1 MHDMIDTDE
10 ADAAAER
17 FWPEGFKQ
25 IIREEVGKLIGKELK
40 QRKSFHQ
47 VYERRF
53 SDKYADFDKFV
64 ERIADMVVI
73 GAENGADDAF
83 DDIYAAFQ
91 METPLPDSLEYARH
105 LWPPGLNN
113 DIRRQIRKNVIEE
126 YGKERYYQRQYK
138 NANEDWPDRYSNIGR
153 FLDEIARLVVTGAAN
168 GADDMLEE
176 IYEAFLLS
184 GPLPAARRRP
194 KRLKI
199 W

>member
-25 IIREEVGKLIGKELK
+25 VIREEVGKLIADKLK
-40 QRKSFHQ
+40 QRNSFRQ
-47 VYERRF
+47 IYEERF
-53 SDKYADFDKFV
+53 SDKYPDFDKFL
-64 ERIADMVVI
+64 ERIANMVAI

-83 DDIYAAFQ
+83 DDLHAAFQ
-91 METPLPDSLEYARH
+91 TETPLPDSMEYAHH
-105 LWPPGLNN
+105 LWPQGLNAETK
-113 DIRRQIRKNVIEE
+113 RRLHQSVVEE
-126 YGKERYYQRQYK
+126 YGQERYYQRQYK
-138 NANEDWPDRYSNIGR
+138 NANEDWPERYSDLGR
-153 FLDEIARLVVTGAAN
+153 FLNAVAQLVVAGAVN

-176 IYEAFLLS
+176 IYRAFMHS
-184 GPLPAARRRP
+184 SPLPPARRRA

>member
-1 MHDMIDTDE
+1 VHDLIDTDD

-25 IIREEVGKLIGKELK
+25 IIREEVGKLVNKKFK

-47 VYERRF
+47 IYEERF
-53 SDKYADFDKFV
+53 SHRYADFDRFV
-64 ERIADMVVI
+64 ERMADMVVI

-83 DDIYAAFQ
+83 DDIHAAFQ
-91 METPLPDSLEYARH
+91 METPLLDSTEYAHH
-105 LWPPGLNN
+105 LWPQGLDNE
-113 DIRRQIRKNVIEE
+113 IRRRIHKSVIEE
-126 YGKERYYQRQYK
+126 YGKERYYQRQFK
-138 NANEDWPDRYSNIGR
+138 NANEDWPDKYSDISR

-176 IYEAFLLS
+176 TYKALLLS
-184 GPLPAARRRP
+184 RPLPPARRHP